1 MPDLLL
7 TFPAD
12 PAYVAPVRAAVSG
25 YAARFVAPEALAT
38 VTLAVGEA
46 AGELVDGAGDSAALV
61 VEVRRTPYELV
72 VRLAREGA
80 AAASS
85 RRGLGH
91 RLLHALADSVDRSTR
106 ANGAEIVLG
115 FRLAPPVE
123 AGPSD
128 PGLAARR

>member
-25 YAARFVAPEALAT
+25 YAARFVAAEALAT

-72 VRLAREGA
+72 VRVAREGP
-80 AAASS
+80 AASS

-91 RLLHALADSVDRSTR
+91 RLLHVLADGVDRSTR
-106 ANGAEIVLG
+106 PNGAEIVLT

-128 PGLAARR
+128 PGLAAHR